1 MVFISSAAGNT
12 TAWEAG
18 LHGLMSGCI
27 FSLGVKLME
36 WINIDDVLNMTGTFL
51 IPGIFG
57 GLLPGFVDDYYGV
70 YWQGWKSGQVLGT
83 QAVGTAVI
91 MSWALFWSFIVFSVL
106 RFFDLLILGKNLQR
120 GGLSKMGITQK
131 GYVPSIF
138 LIR

>member
-70 YWQGWKSGQVLGT
+70 YWHGWKSGQVLGT

-120 GGLSKMGITQK
+120 GGLTKMGITQK